1 MRKTRRLLGR
11 KKKGK
16 KKLIRPQSTQNAVV
30 LSPSPPYVAPNKIHP
45 QLQPATDLL
54 KTAMLSSVTLS
65 LARIKISAFSVT
77 SSRAAFRPRTFLRNS
92 FTGRKQPTHAQ

>member
-1 MRKTRRLLGR
+1 M
-11 KKKGK
+11 
-16 KKLIRPQSTQNAVV
+16 S
-30 LSPSPPYVAPNKIHP
+30 LSLSYVAPNKIHP
-45 QLQPATDLL
+45 RLQPATDLL

-65 LARIKISAFSVT
+65 LARITISAFSVT